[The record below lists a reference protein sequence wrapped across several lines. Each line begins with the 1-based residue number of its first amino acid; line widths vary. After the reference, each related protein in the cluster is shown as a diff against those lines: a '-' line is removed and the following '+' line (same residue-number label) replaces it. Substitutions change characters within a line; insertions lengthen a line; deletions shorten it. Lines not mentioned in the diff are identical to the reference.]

1 VRKKTLNRNKTLAN
15 FQPKYN
21 EVTAIDRKFKEF
33 HKDYHNK
40 NKYNGNVQHNVE
52 KITNNKAKI
61 NNINNN
67 STAKERKLK
76 ELNPNLNIN
85 ESNLRNTI
93 PATTSNANNSNIE
106 KKKEEVQPREQI
118 VIDITSNT
126 NKPDDKDLKQN
137 KVEIKKEKEIK
148 ALEKKNFG
156 LKSNSDIRNWKTLK
170 TEMVKSEENSG
181 KKLNPKDRR
190 LNDIYNSNF
199 ICQTENNIQNN
210 DGNLNNLKSSFNTIA
225 TETVTINDEELNIS
239 LQNSLRETISNKTTL
254 KRNLDNISS
263 SQNKEEL
270 IKILKESNR
279 KDRKVEEYTID
290 NINYDDFNLK
300 EFKSIFS
307 KKGIHLFSVDFTGNY
322 ANGNS
327 NGKLTYK
334 IRKTNENKNLQEVN
348 QQISNNLK
356 LNVKVNQDKKENKT
370 NH

>member
-1 VRKKTLNRNKTLAN
+1 
-15 FQPKYN
+15 
-21 EVTAIDRKFKEF
+21 
-33 HKDYHNK
+33 
-40 NKYNGNVQHNVE
+40 
-52 KITNNKAKI
+52 
-61 NNINNN
+61 
-67 STAKERKLK
+67 
-76 ELNPNLNIN
+76 
-85 ESNLRNTI
+85 
-93 PATTSNANNSNIE
+93 
-106 KKKEEVQPREQI
+106 
-118 VIDITSNT
+118 
-126 NKPDDKDLKQN
+126 
-137 KVEIKKEKEIK
+137 
-148 ALEKKNFG
+148 

-356 LNVKVNQDKKENKT
+356 LNVKSKSR
-370 NH
+370 